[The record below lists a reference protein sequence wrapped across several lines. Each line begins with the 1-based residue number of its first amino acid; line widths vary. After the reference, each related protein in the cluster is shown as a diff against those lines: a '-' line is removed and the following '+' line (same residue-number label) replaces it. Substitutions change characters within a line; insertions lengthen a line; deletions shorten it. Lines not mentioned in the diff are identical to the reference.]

1 MSALRFQELAVKRVS
16 PEAAGAVAITFDIPP
31 SDRERFTF
39 EPGQFLTV
47 RATIDGQE
55 VRRTYSISSPRSRL
69 ARNGELEIGIRP
81 VEGGLFSNWA
91 TRAIK
96 AGDTLEVMPPDGRF
110 VIKKKRAIHR
120 VGFAAG
126 SGITPILCIAAS
138 TLEEQPDSKFTLI
151 YGNRRMSTVMFNEAL
166 QDLKDRFRDRLTM
179 IHVLSRQAQEVDLLQ
194 GRIDGG
200 KVRDIINTLLPVG
213 SMDEV
218 FICGPDEMITATE
231 NALVEAGVA
240 ADRIRTERFT
250 VNLPAGAH
258 PVGASSTA
266 EAAAAATK
274 DITMVL
280 VLDGKEHEIAIGPDA
295 MITATE
301 NALVEA
307 GVPTDRIRT
316 ERFTVNLPAGAHPVG
331 ASSTAEAAA
340 AATKDITM
348 VLVLDGKEHEIAIGP
363 DEHLLDAG
371 LNAGLDLPFSCK
383 AGVCCTCRAKVTEG
397 EVVMDKN
404 FTLEADEMAQGYVLS
419 CQARATTKRLKISF
433 DER

>member
-1 MSALRFQELAVKRVS
+1 MSAPRFQELAIKRVS
-16 PEAAGAVAITFDIPP
+16 PEAAGAVAITFAIPEGE
-31 SDRERFTF
+31 RERFAF
-39 EPGQFLTV
+39 EPGQFLTL
-47 RATIDGQE
+47 RATIDGQD
-55 VRRTYSISSPRSRL
+55 VRRNYSISSPRSRL
-69 ARNGELEIGIRP
+69 AREGELEIGIRP

-91 TRAIK
+91 ARAIK
-96 AGDTLEVMPPDGRF
+96 AGDTLQVMPPDGRF
-110 VIKKKRAIHR
+110 VVKKKRAIHR

-126 SGITPILCIAAS
+126 SGITPILSIAAT

-151 YGNRRMSTVMFNEAL
+151 YGNRRMSTVMFNEDL

-194 GRIDGG
+194 GRIDGA
-200 KVRDIINTLLPVG
+200 KVRAIIDALLPVG

-231 NALVEAGVA
+231 TALVEAGVP

-250 VNLPAGAH
+250 THLPAGAH
-258 PVGASSTA
+258 PVGVSSTA
-266 EAAAAATK
+266 EAA
-274 DITMVL
+274 
-280 VLDGKEHEIAIGPDA
+280 E
-295 MITATE
+295 
-301 NALVEA
+301 
-307 GVPTDRIRT
+307 
-316 ERFTVNLPAGAHPVG
+316 
-331 ASSTAEAAA
+331 

-404 FTLEADEMAQGYVLS
+404 FTLEADEVAQGYVLS